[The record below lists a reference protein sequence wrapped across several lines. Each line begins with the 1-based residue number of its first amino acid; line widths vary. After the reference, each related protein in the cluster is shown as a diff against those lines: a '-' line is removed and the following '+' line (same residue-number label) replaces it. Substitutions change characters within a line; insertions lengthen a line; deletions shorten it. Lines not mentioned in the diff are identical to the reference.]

1 MVYNLNKFSIKL
13 IKMSI
18 DGKVAINS
26 INEVIQTIND
36 KKATVADYD
45 RVIKRYTELRDVCF
59 QL

>member
-1 MVYNLNKFSIKL
+1 MIKNFIILLLVKIYNLNKFSIKL

-36 KKATVADYD
+36 KKATVAD
-45 RVIKRYTELRDVCF
+45 
-59 QL
+59 